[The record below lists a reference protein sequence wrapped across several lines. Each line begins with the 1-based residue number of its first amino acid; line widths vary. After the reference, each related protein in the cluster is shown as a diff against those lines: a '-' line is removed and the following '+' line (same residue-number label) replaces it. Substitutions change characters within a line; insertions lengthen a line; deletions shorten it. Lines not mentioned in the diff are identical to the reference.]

1 MIKRTALIVLLVFFI
16 FGMSGNLVFADSQ
29 EDLKKENE
37 ALKRELNRMK
47 LLFEKNETTTV
58 SGSGTDT
65 ESKEKTVLE
74 EVKVTAPPVEKPLK
88 DFAGTVHTISKEE
101 IEKKH
106 PSHVGELLK
115 RVRE

>member
-1 MIKRTALIVLLVFFI
+1 MIKRTGLIILLIFLI

-58 SGSGTDT
+58 SGSGSDT

-88 DFAGTVHTISKEE
+88 DFAGTVHTISKRRNRKET
-101 IEKKH
+101 
-106 PSHVGELLK
+106 PLS
-115 RVRE
+115 RW